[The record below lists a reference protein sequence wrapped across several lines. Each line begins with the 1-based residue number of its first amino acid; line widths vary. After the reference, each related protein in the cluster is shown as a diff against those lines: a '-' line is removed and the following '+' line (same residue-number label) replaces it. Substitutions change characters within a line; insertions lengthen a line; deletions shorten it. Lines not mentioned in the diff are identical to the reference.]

1 MSQSI
6 KSLQREVA
14 ALKAKFCCG
23 RSRFYDTFED
33 FPTTGSDN
41 VIYIDK
47 STGSFYI
54 WNGSEYV
61 SVGDAENLQSYKVY
75 TALLTQS
82 GTSAPTAV
90 ILENTISLNPTFVY
104 LGEGLFSMQY
114 NENFPIS
121 KTTVNISNNTN
132 IDSSE
137 PSVIEILVTT
147 NSITTSNECW
157 IRSSTLAVNK
167 NNIIKHT
174 PIEIRLYL

>member
-6 KSLQREVA
+6 KSLQKEVA

-33 FPTTGSDN
+33 FPTIGSDN
-41 VIYIDK
+41 VIYVDK
-47 STGSFYI
+47 EAGSFYI
-54 WNGSEYV
+54 WDGSEYV
-61 SVGDAENLQSYKVY
+61 GVGGGDSLPYKVY

-90 ILENTISLNPTFVY
+90 ILENTINLNPTFLY
-104 LGEGLFSMQY
+104 LGVGLFSLQY
-114 NENFPIS
+114 NENLPIS
-121 KTTVNISNNTN
+121 KTAVSISNNVN

-137 PSVIEILVTT
+137 PSVIEILVIT
-147 NSITTSNECW
+147 NSLTTSNECL

-174 PIEIRLYL
+174 LIEIRLYL